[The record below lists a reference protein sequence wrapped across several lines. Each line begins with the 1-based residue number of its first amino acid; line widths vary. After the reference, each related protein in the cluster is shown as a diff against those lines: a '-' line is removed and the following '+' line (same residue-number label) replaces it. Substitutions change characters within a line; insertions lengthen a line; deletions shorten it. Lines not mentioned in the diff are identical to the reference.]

1 MFPRPGIDMVH
12 IPATHHLGR
21 QRWRPSALPRT
32 THSALHILR
41 YCGAAEVEC
50 FPQHACPVVELVL
63 EASCVQLIRLAT
75 FEGRSCF
82 CTLILPSAPRY
93 PSSLSSHPK
102 ASTRLVYV
110 QRDGGIRVVSGGGL
124 LAKVNY
130 ARAPNQRGEPTLRSR
145 RLCSHRH
152 SFTISSGSVLC
163 NVKTGW
169 HQWPD
174 E

>member
-1 MFPRPGIDMVH
+1 M
-12 IPATHHLGR
+12 ATLGSPQNYLQCSPHPPLLWCCR
-21 QRWRPSALPRT
+21 GRMLPVTRM
-32 THSALHILR
+32 SRGRACI
-41 YCGAAEVEC
+41 GSIV
-50 FPQHACPVVELVL
+50 CPVDTTGDIRGKTLLVY
-63 EASCVQLIRLAT
+63 ADT
-75 FEGRSCF
+75 PPG
-82 CTLILPSAPRY
+82 PRY
-93 PSSLSSHPK
+93 PSSLSPHPK

-110 QRDGGIRVVSGGGL
+110 QRDGGIRVVSGCGL
-124 LAKVNY
+124 LAKANY

-169 HQWPD
+169 HQWPS